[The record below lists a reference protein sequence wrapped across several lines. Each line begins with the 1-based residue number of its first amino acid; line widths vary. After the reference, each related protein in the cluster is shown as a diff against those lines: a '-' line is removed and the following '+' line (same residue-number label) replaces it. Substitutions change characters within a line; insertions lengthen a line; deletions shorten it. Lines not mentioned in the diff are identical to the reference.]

1 MVREDV
7 RILKPMGN
15 ALTLARP
22 DISWI
27 DARTSLLF
35 ADRRLCI
42 RALQGLA
49 LVLMEKEG
57 RMLAA
62 GGSDKLFGAWVKLRA
77 CS

>member
-7 RILKPMGN
+7 RLLKPMRN
-15 ALTLARP
+15 SLTLARP

-27 DARTSLLF
+27 DARASLLF
-35 ADRRLCI
+35 ADQCLCV
-42 RALQGLA
+42 RAVQGLA

-62 GGSDKLFGAWVKLRA
+62 GGSDKLFDAWVKLRA